1 MHTVSFHARRP
12 RVEMRLQ
19 EHESRLTYGERGAID
34 ELRERMFM
42 VFVRRA
48 KRKGRGHCIRRS
60 ALRVLTRARKLKI
73 GVEEGLMSRHKHP

>member
-48 KRKGRGHCIRRS
+48 KRKGRGYQAFRATRTHKSEEAEDWRR
-60 ALRVLTRARKLKI
+60 RRAD
-73 GVEEGLMSRHKHP
+73 E